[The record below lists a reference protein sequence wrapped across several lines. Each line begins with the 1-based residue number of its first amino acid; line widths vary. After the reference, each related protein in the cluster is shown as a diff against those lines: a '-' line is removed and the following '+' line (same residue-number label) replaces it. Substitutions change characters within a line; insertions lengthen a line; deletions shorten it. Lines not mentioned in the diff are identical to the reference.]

1 MTLSKAGQTI
11 EEKTCENP
19 VAEQYEV
26 GQLLGI
32 RGTPTMVLETG
43 DLVPGYLPA
52 GRLLQAIEEAKQGR
66 STAKG
71 ASKCVSSSHC
81 CL

>member
-1 MTLSKAGQTI
+1 MTLSKAGQSI
-11 EEKTCENP
+11 EEETCKNP

-26 GQLLGI
+26 GQLPGI

-52 GRLLQAIEEAKQGR
+52 GRLLQAIEEAKQG
-66 STAKG
+66 S
-71 ASKCVSSSHC
+71 
-81 CL
+81 